1 MLEQMI
7 SFINTMPTYFEKDFV
22 DLNQPSSAR
31 IEADL
36 ARIELRQRESS
47 RVGTNPRE
55 KKKKNTDAASTR
67 EQPCR
72 TRVRH
77 PRSRD
82 CAF

>member
-1 MLEQMI
+1 MI

-47 RVGTNPRE
+47 RVGANPRE
-55 KKKKNTDAASTR
+55 KKKKHRRGIDARATTSDAGAAPS
-67 EQPCR
+67 QPRLCFL
-72 TRVRH
+72 
-77 PRSRD
+77 D
-82 CAF
+82 